1 MPDAAQPAVAETDAM
16 NFADSAKAS
25 CMRKAETFLP
35 TASRDNNASNSS
47 NASNAELSFKNWGY
61 RHASRRNF
69 AVRGL
74 NLTIHAGQRVLLLG
88 ASGIG
93 KSTILSGA
101 AGLIGNDVVAKNSL
115 ESSAIHSSSSSS
127 SSSSN
132 SAHNMVS
139 AKSQQAVLVEDADGG
154 VSEGCVLVDGIPVRK
169 ARGRVGLVL
178 QDPDAQAIFQRL
190 GDNVAFGPENM
201 NVPRSEIWDRV
212 RESLKKVGL
221 DGLQLHR
228 ATAHLSGGQLQRLAL
243 AGALAMQ
250 PSVLLLDEPTANLDP
265 DGTQQIVG
273 AVRAVLDSTRAT
285 MVLVEH
291 HAEPWIDMIDR
302 VVVLGLENAQST
314 LAANDSPAN
323 KTSESAS
330 FANNLDT
337 VHDDDIARAD
347 SSRTVIV
354 ADGTP
359 DEVFTRTDLDFEDL
373 GIWLP
378 ERYKR
383 NAKSSESKSS
393 ENKSSESTESSEK
406 YYENCDPAE
415 GCGEV
420 LLSTRDLAISHN
432 SEPIAKHINL
442 EFKAGQIT
450 ALVGANGAGKS
461 TLSLTL
467 AGLLPAVSG
476 EVVASDALAEG
487 TNGTDPMKWKS
498 PDLAK
503 RISYVFQ
510 NPEHQFACG
519 SVLDEVMLGPL
530 RTGVS
535 ADEARAKAEELLKR
549 FRLARYAKAN
559 PYTLSGGEK
568 RRLTVAASLAA
579 APRVLILDEP
589 TFGQDRKTWLQI
601 IRLIASLRSD
611 GVSIIVVTHD
621 RELVEALGARL
632 VELVADTEVSKNANK
647 SKNANESKNANK
659 SGEDFASIVDSDAVS
674 GELVADASQKTRVS
688 GEHKSSAA
696 LSATT
701 SATEIS
707 RIKVSAVNNRN
718 EEAKLSSRSPLLASM
733 NPVFRIFGA
742 FIASIPLLFTLD
754 CVSASIALL
763 LEFVIFACI
772 KLPPWRVIRL
782 SWPVWV
788 GAPTSALTVLL
799 YGKSGGNTWFQWWL
813 MHATDRSAMLAVA
826 TSLRI
831 LAIGIPAIVTVIG
844 MDATDLADAFSQV
857 LHLPDRFVYGGLAGI
872 RLFGVLQ
879 DDWAALTA
887 SRRSRGLGDEHRVR
901 AFFPQS
907 FALLVLSIRRSTT
920 LATAMEARGFGGV
933 GARSHARVSSVH
945 ARDWWFLVV
954 CTLVPS
960 VAVAAALYF
969 GTFAFLGGA

>member
-1 MPDAAQPAVAETDAM
+1 MPDATQSQE
-16 NFADSAKAS
+16 S
-25 CMRKAETFLP
+25 ETFLP
-35 TASRDNNASNSS
+35 TDLSDRKSISNASDASRASDNAS
-47 NASNAELSFKNWGY
+47 NASNAELRFENWGY
-61 RHASRRNF
+61 RHASRHAF

-74 NLTIHAGQRVLLLG
+74 DLTIKAGQRVLLLG

-101 AGLIGNDVVAKNSL
+101 AGLIGNDFVAKN
-115 ESSAIHSSSSSS
+115 
-127 SSSSN
+127 
-132 SAHNMVS
+132 S
-139 AKSQQAVLVEDADGG
+139 AKSQQTTLVEDADGG
-154 VSEGCVLVDGIPVRK
+154 VSEGCVLVDGVPVRR

-201 NVPRSEIWDRV
+201 NVPRNEIWDRV
-212 RESLKKVGL
+212 RKSLKEVGL

-228 ATAHLSGGQLQRLAL
+228 STSHLSGGQMQRLAL

-265 DGTQQIVG
+265 DGTHQIVG
-273 AVRAVLDSTRAT
+273 AVRAVLDSTHAT

-302 VVVLGLENAQST
+302 VVVLGLENDE
-314 LAANDSPAN
+314 AANGKA
-323 KTSESAS
+323 
-330 FANNLDT
+330 ANNET
-337 VHDDDIARAD
+337 VHDDDIARVA

-359 DEVFTRTDLDFEDL
+359 DEVFNRTDLDFEDL

-378 ERYKR
+378 ERYKK
-383 NAKSSESKSS
+383 NVKSSANESSVSNSS
-393 ENKSSESTESSEK
+393 ANAESSEK

-415 GCGEV
+415 GYGEV
-420 LLSTRDLAISHN
+420 LLSTKDLAISHN
-432 SEPIAKHINL
+432 SEPIARHINL

-476 EVVASDALAEG
+476 EVVASDALAQG
-487 TNGTDPMKWKS
+487 ANGTDPMKWKS

-535 ADEARAKAEELLKR
+535 ADEARAKAQELLKR

-601 IRLIASLRSD
+601 IRLIASLRSE

-632 VELVADTEVSKNANK
+632 VELVPDVKAEDAEVSA
-647 SKNANESKNANK
+647 AEAAG
-659 SGEDFASIVDSDAVS
+659 SGASAAEVGTAEDV
-674 GELVADASQKTRVS
+674 ET
-688 GEHKSSAA
+688 KSSEAKSSEA

-701 SATEIS
+701 GATDIS
-707 RIKVSAVNNRN
+707 RIKVSAVNNRD
-718 EEAKLSSRSPLLASM
+718 EEAKLSSKSPLLASI

-742 FIASIPLLFTLD
+742 FAASIPLLFTLD
-754 CVSASIALL
+754 CVSASVALL

-831 LAIGIPAIVTVIG
+831 LAIGVPSIVMVIG
-844 MDATDLADAFSQV
+844 LDATDLADAFSQV

-933 GARSHARVSSVH
+933 GARSHARVSRVR
-945 ARDWWFLVV
+945 ARDWWIFAV
-954 CTLVPS
+954 CAIVPS
-960 VAVAAALYF
+960 VAVVAALYF

>member
-1 MPDAAQPAVAETDAM
+1 MPDAVKSQE
-16 NFADSAKAS
+16 S
-25 CMRKAETFLP
+25 ETFLP
-35 TASRDNNASNSS
+35 TDLSDRKSISNASDASRASDNAS
-47 NASNAELSFKNWGY
+47 NASNAELRFENWGY
-61 RHASRRNF
+61 RHASRRAF

-74 NLTIHAGQRVLLLG
+74 DLTIKAGQRVLLLG

-101 AGLIGNDVVAKNSL
+101 AGLIGNDFVAKN
-115 ESSAIHSSSSSS
+115 
-127 SSSSN
+127 
-132 SAHNMVS
+132 S
-139 AKSQQAVLVEDADGG
+139 AKSQQTTLVEDADGG
-154 VSEGCVLVDGIPVRK
+154 VSEGCVLVDGVPVRR

-201 NVPRSEIWDRV
+201 NVPRNEIWDRV
-212 RESLKKVGL
+212 RKSLKEVGL

-228 ATAHLSGGQLQRLAL
+228 STSHLSGGQMQRLAL

-265 DGTQQIVG
+265 DGTHQIVG
-273 AVRAVLDSTRAT
+273 AVRAVLDSTHAT

-302 VVVLGLENAQST
+302 VVVLGLENDE
-314 LAANDSPAN
+314 AANGKA
-323 KTSESAS
+323 
-330 FANNLDT
+330 ANNET
-337 VHDDDIARAD
+337 VHDDDIARVA

-359 DEVFTRTDLDFEDL
+359 DEVFNRTDLDFEDL

-378 ERYKR
+378 ERYKK
-383 NAKSSESKSS
+383 NVKSSANESSVSNSS
-393 ENKSSESTESSEK
+393 ANAESSEK

-415 GCGEV
+415 GYGEV
-420 LLSTRDLAISHN
+420 LLSTKDLAISHN
-432 SEPIAKHINL
+432 SEPIARHINL

-476 EVVASDALAEG
+476 EVVASDALAQG
-487 TNGTDPMKWKS
+487 ANGTDPMKWKS

-535 ADEARAKAEELLKR
+535 ADEARAKAQELLKR

-601 IRLIASLRSD
+601 IRLIASLRSE

-632 VELVADTEVSKNANK
+632 VELVPDAKAEAAEMSAAEVS
-647 SKNANESKNANK
+647 
-659 SGEDFASIVDSDAVS
+659 ASEV
-674 GELVADASQKTRVS
+674 
-688 GEHKSSAA
+688 KSSEA

-701 SATEIS
+701 GATDIS
-707 RIKVSAVNNRN
+707 RIKVSAVNNRD
-718 EEAKLSSRSPLLASM
+718 EEAKLSSKSPLLASI

-742 FIASIPLLFTLD
+742 FAASIPLFFTLD
-754 CVSASIALL
+754 CVSASVALL

-831 LAIGIPAIVTVIG
+831 LAIGVPSIVMVIG
-844 MDATDLADAFSQV
+844 LDATDLADAFSQV

-920 LATAMEARGFGGV
+920 LATAMEARGFGGI
-933 GARSHARVSSVH
+933 GARSHARVSRVR
-945 ARDWWFLVV
+945 ARDWWIFAV
-954 CTLVPS
+954 CAIVPS
-960 VAVAAALYF
+960 VAVVTALYF

>member
-1 MPDAAQPAVAETDAM
+1 MPDAAQPAVDKAFTADATY
-16 NFADSAKAS
+16 SQQ
-25 CMRKAETFLP
+25 AETFLP
-35 TASRDNNASNSS
+35 IDSRDNNAG
-47 NASNAELSFKNWGY
+47 NASNAGNAGNAELCFENWGY
-61 RHASRRNF
+61 RHASRHNF

-74 NLTIHAGQRVLLLG
+74 NLTIQAGQRVLLLG

-101 AGLIGNDVVAKNSL
+101 AGLIGNDVARKGN
-115 ESSAIHSSSSSS
+115 AT
-127 SSSSN
+127 
-132 SAHNMVS
+132 
-139 AKSQQAVLVEDADGG
+139 LVEDADGG
-154 VSEGCVLVDGIPVRK
+154 VSEGRVLVDGVSVRK
-169 ARGRVGLVL
+169 ARGRVGMVL

-201 NVPRSEIWDRV
+201 NVPRGEIWDRV
-212 RESLKKVGL
+212 RESLEKVGL

-265 DGTQQIVG
+265 DGTRQIVG

-302 VVVLGLENAQST
+302 VVVLGL
-314 LAANDSPAN
+314 DG
-323 KTSESAS
+323 ESV
-330 FANNLDT
+330 ANNETSRDET
-337 VHDDDIARAD
+337 VHDDDIARAA
-347 SSRTVIV
+347 SSHTVIV

-359 DEVFTRTDLDFEDL
+359 DEVFTRADLDFEDL

-378 ERYKR
+378 ERYKK
-383 NAKSSESKSS
+383 NVKSSANESSVSNSSVSKSS
-393 ENKSSESTESSEK
+393 VSNSSANAESSEK

-415 GCGEV
+415 GYGEV
-420 LLSTRDLAISHN
+420 LLSTKDLAISHN
-432 SEPIAKHINL
+432 DTPIAQHINL

-467 AGLLPAVSG
+467 AGLLPAVGG
-476 EVVASDALAEG
+476 EVVAGEELAKG
-487 TNGTDPMKWKS
+487 ANGTDPMKWKS

-530 RTGVS
+530 RTGVPAS
-535 ADEARAKAEELLKR
+535 EARVKAEELLKR
-549 FRLARYAKAN
+549 FRLDRYAKAN

-589 TFGQDRKTWLQI
+589 TFGQDHKTWLQI
-601 IRLIASLRSD
+601 IRLIASLRSE

-632 VELVADTEVSKNANK
+632 VELVPE
-647 SKNANESKNANK
+647 
-659 SGEDFASIVDSDAVS
+659 SGEGKSAATSVAATDADVASSA
-674 GELVADASQKTRVS
+674 VADA
-688 GEHKSSAA
+688 ESSAFSESSEA
-696 LSATT
+696 ISATT
-701 SATEIS
+701 DATDIS

-718 EEAKLSSRSPLLASM
+718 EEAKLSSRSPLLASL
-733 NPVFRIFGA
+733 NPVYRIFGA
-742 FIASIPLLFTLD
+742 FIVSMPLMFTLD
-754 CVSASIALL
+754 CLSASVALV
-763 LEFVIFACI
+763 LEFAIFACI
-772 KLPPWRVIRL
+772 KLTPLRVIRL

-813 MHATDRSAMLAVA
+813 MHATDRSALLAVA

-844 MDATDLADAFSQV
+844 LDATDLADAFSQV

-887 SRRSRGLGDEHRVR
+887 SRRSRGLGDERRLR

-920 LATAMEARGFGGV
+920 LAVAMEARGFGGA
-933 GARSHARVSSVH
+933 GARSHARVSRVH
-945 ARDWWFLVV
+945 VRDWLFLVV
-954 CTLVPS
+954 CALVPL

>member
-1 MPDAAQPAVAETDAM
+1 MPDATQSQE
-16 NFADSAKAS
+16 S
-25 CMRKAETFLP
+25 ETFLP
-35 TASRDNNASNSS
+35 TDLSDRKSISNASDASRASDNAS
-47 NASNAELSFKNWGY
+47 NASNAELRFENWGY
-61 RHASRRNF
+61 RHASRRAF

-74 NLTIHAGQRVLLLG
+74 DLTIKAGQRVLLLG

-101 AGLIGNDVVAKNSL
+101 AGLIGNDFVAKN
-115 ESSAIHSSSSSS
+115 
-127 SSSSN
+127 
-132 SAHNMVS
+132 S
-139 AKSQQAVLVEDADGG
+139 AKSQQTTLVEDADGG
-154 VSEGCVLVDGIPVRK
+154 VSEGCVLVDGVPVRR

-201 NVPRSEIWDRV
+201 NVPRNEIWDRV
-212 RESLKKVGL
+212 RKSLKEVGL

-228 ATAHLSGGQLQRLAL
+228 STSHLSGGQMQRLAL

-265 DGTQQIVG
+265 DGTHQIVG
-273 AVRAVLDSTRAT
+273 AVRAVLDSTHAT

-302 VVVLGLENAQST
+302 VVVLGLENDE
-314 LAANDSPAN
+314 AANGKA
-323 KTSESAS
+323 
-330 FANNLDT
+330 ANNET
-337 VHDDDIARAD
+337 VHDDDIARVA

-359 DEVFTRTDLDFEDL
+359 DEVFNRTDLDFEDL

-378 ERYKR
+378 ERYKK
-383 NAKSSESKSS
+383 NVKSSANESSVSNSS
-393 ENKSSESTESSEK
+393 ANAESSEK
-406 YYENCDPAE
+406 YYENCSPAE
-415 GCGEV
+415 GYGEV
-420 LLSTRDLAISHN
+420 LLSTKDLAISHN
-432 SEPIAKHINL
+432 SEPIARHINL

-476 EVVASDALAEG
+476 EVVASDALAQG

-535 ADEARAKAEELLKR
+535 ADEARVKAQELLKR

-601 IRLIASLRSD
+601 IRLIASLRSE

-621 RELVEALGARL
+621 RELVEVLGARL
-632 VELVADTEVSKNANK
+632 VELVPDAKAEAAEMSA
-647 SKNANESKNANK
+647 AE
-659 SGEDFASIVDSDAVS
+659 AS
-674 GELVADASQKTRVS
+674 AS
-688 GEHKSSAA
+688 EAKSSEA

-701 SATEIS
+701 GATDIS
-707 RIKVSAVNNRN
+707 RIKVSAVNNRD
-718 EEAKLSSRSPLLASM
+718 EEAKLSSKSPLLASI

-742 FIASIPLLFTLD
+742 FAASIPLLFTLD
-754 CVSASIALL
+754 CVSASVALL

-813 MHATDRSAMLAVA
+813 MHATDRSAMLAIA

-831 LAIGIPAIVTVIG
+831 LAIGVPSIVMVIG
-844 MDATDLADAFSQV
+844 LDATDLADAFSQV

-887 SRRSRGLGDEHRVR
+887 SRRSRGLGDEHCVR

-933 GARSHARVSSVH
+933 GARSHARVSRVR
-945 ARDWWFLVV
+945 ARDWWIFAV
-954 CTLVPS
+954 CAIVPS

>member
-1 MPDAAQPAVAETDAM
+1 MPDAVKSQE
-16 NFADSAKAS
+16 S
-25 CMRKAETFLP
+25 ETFLP
-35 TASRDNNASNSS
+35 SASSDCNSDSSANNASKAN
-47 NASNAELSFKNWGY
+47 NAELRFEHWGY
-61 RHASRRNF
+61 RHASRRAF

-74 NLTIHAGQRVLLLG
+74 DLTIKAGQRVLLLG

-101 AGLIGNDVVAKNSL
+101 AGLIGNDFVAK
-115 ESSAIHSSSSSS
+115 SSAKDSAKDSATKSSANTTKSSANTSDT
-127 SSSSN
+127 
-132 SAHNMVS
+132 S
-139 AKSQQAVLVEDADGG
+139 AKSHQTTLVEDADGG
-154 VSEGCVLVDGIPVRK
+154 VSEGCVLVDGVPVRR
-169 ARGRVGLVL
+169 ARGKVGLVL

-201 NVPRSEIWDRV
+201 NVPREEIWDRV

-228 ATAHLSGGQLQRLAL
+228 STSHLSGGQMQRLAL

-273 AVRAVLDSTRAT
+273 AVRAVLDSTHAT

-302 VVVLGLENAQST
+302 VVVLGLENDETSRDETAQRETST
-314 LAANDSPAN
+314 E
-323 KTSESAS
+323 TVHSE
-330 FANNLDT
+330 T
-337 VHDDDIARAD
+337 VHDDDIARAA

-359 DEVFTRTDLDFEDL
+359 DEVFNRTDLDFEDL

-378 ERYKR
+378 ERYKK
-383 NAKSSESKSS
+383 NVKSSANESSESKSS
-393 ENKSSESTESSEK
+393 SKSSS
-406 YYENCDPAE
+406 NCNPAE
-415 GCGEV
+415 GYGEV
-420 LLSTRDLAISHN
+420 LLSTKDLAISHS
-432 SEPIAKHINL
+432 SEPIARHINL
-442 EFKAGQIT
+442 EFRAGQIT
-450 ALVGANGAGKS
+450 ALVGANGTGKS

-476 EVVASDALAEG
+476 EVVASEALAKGANG
-487 TNGTDPMKWKS
+487 TNPMKWKS

-530 RTGVS
+530 RTGVPE
-535 ADEARAKAEELLKR
+535 DEAREKAQELLKR
-549 FRLARYAKAN
+549 FRLARYANAN

-601 IRLIASLRSD
+601 IRLIASLRGE

-621 RELVEALGARL
+621 RELVEALDARL
-632 VELVADTEVSKNANK
+632 VELVPDAKTEGAEGAEGAEVTEDAESEVSAE
-647 SKNANESKNANK
+647 AAES
-659 SGEDFASIVDSDAVS
+659 SE
-674 GELVADASQKTRVS
+674 
-688 GEHKSSAA
+688 SSESSEA

-701 SATEIS
+701 GATDIS
-707 RIKVSAVNNRN
+707 RIKVSAVNNRS
-718 EEAKLSSRSPLLASM
+718 EKPKLSSRSPLIASM

-742 FIASIPLLFTLD
+742 FAASIPLIFTLD
-754 CVSASIALL
+754 CVSASVALV
-763 LEFVIFACI
+763 LEFAIFACI
-772 KLPPWRVIRL
+772 KLTPWRVIRL

-831 LAIGIPAIVTVIG
+831 LAIGIPSIVMVIG

-857 LHLPDRFVYGGLAGI
+857 MHLPDRFVYGGLAGI

-945 ARDWWFLVV
+945 ARDWWILVV
-954 CTLVPS
+954 CAIVPLVS
-960 VAVAAALYF
+960 VASALYF

>member
-1 MPDAAQPAVAETDAM
+1 MPDAVKSQE
-16 NFADSAKAS
+16 S
-25 CMRKAETFLP
+25 ETFLP
-35 TASRDNNASNSS
+35 SASSDCNSDSSANNANK
-47 NASNAELSFKNWGY
+47 ASKANNAELRFENWGY
-61 RHASRRNF
+61 RHASRRAF

-74 NLTIHAGQRVLLLG
+74 DLTIKAGQRVLLLG

-101 AGLIGNDVVAKNSL
+101 AGLIGNDFVAKNSAKDSV
-115 ESSAIHSSSSSS
+115 E
-127 SSSSN
+127 N
-132 SAHNMVS
+132 SEDS
-139 AKSQQAVLVEDADGG
+139 AKSQQTTLVEDADGG
-154 VSEGCVLVDGIPVRK
+154 VSEGCVLVDGVPVRR

-201 NVPRSEIWDRV
+201 NVPRGEIWDRV
-212 RESLKKVGL
+212 RKSLKEVGL

-228 ATAHLSGGQLQRLAL
+228 STSHLSGGQMQRLAL

-273 AVRAVLDSTRAT
+273 AVRAVLDSTHAT

-302 VVVLGLENAQST
+302 VVVLGLENDE
-314 LAANDSPAN
+314 AANGKDAN
-323 KTSESAS
+323 GETVHSE
-330 FANNLDT
+330 T
-337 VHDDDIARAD
+337 VHDDDIARAA

-359 DEVFTRTDLDFEDL
+359 DEVFNRTDLDFEDL

-378 ERYKR
+378 ERYKH
-383 NAKSSESKSS
+383 NAKSSEKSS
-393 ENKSSESTESSEK
+393 ANAESPENSSASNSSVSNSSTNAESSEK
-406 YYENCDPAE
+406 YYENCNPAE
-415 GCGEV
+415 GYGEV
-420 LLSTRDLAISHN
+420 LLSTKDLAISHN
-432 SEPIAKHINL
+432 SEPIARHINL

-476 EVVASDALAEG
+476 EVVASDALAQG
-487 TNGTDPMKWKS
+487 ANGTDPMKWKS

-535 ADEARAKAEELLKR
+535 ADEARAKAQELLKR

-601 IRLIASLRSD
+601 IRLIASLRSG

-632 VELVADTEVSKNANK
+632 VELVPDAKAEAAEMSA
-647 SKNANESKNANK
+647 AE
-659 SGEDFASIVDSDAVS
+659 AS
-674 GELVADASQKTRVS
+674 AS
-688 GEHKSSAA
+688 EA

-701 SATEIS
+701 GATDIS
-707 RIKVSAVNNRN
+707 RIKVSAVNNRD
-718 EEAKLSSRSPLLASM
+718 EEAKLSSRSPLLASI

-742 FIASIPLLFTLD
+742 FAASIPLLFTLD
-754 CVSASIALL
+754 CVSASVALL

-788 GAPTSALTVLL
+788 GAPASALTVLL

-831 LAIGIPAIVTVIG
+831 LAIGVPSIVMVIG
-844 MDATDLADAFSQV
+844 LDATDLADAFSQV

-933 GARSHARVSSVH
+933 GARSHARVSRVR
-945 ARDWWFLVV
+945 ARDWWIFAV
-954 CTLVPS
+954 CAIVPS

>member
-1 MPDAAQPAVAETDAM
+1 MPDATQSQE
-16 NFADSAKAS
+16 S
-25 CMRKAETFLP
+25 ETFLP
-35 TASRDNNASNSS
+35 TDLSDRKSISNASDASRASDNAS
-47 NASNAELSFKNWGY
+47 NASNAELRFENWGY
-61 RHASRRNF
+61 RHASRRAF

-74 NLTIHAGQRVLLLG
+74 DLTIKAGQRVLLLG

-101 AGLIGNDVVAKNSL
+101 AGLIGNDFVAKN
-115 ESSAIHSSSSSS
+115 
-127 SSSSN
+127 
-132 SAHNMVS
+132 S
-139 AKSQQAVLVEDADGG
+139 AKSQQTTLVEDADGG
-154 VSEGCVLVDGIPVRK
+154 VSEGCVLVDGVPVRR

-201 NVPRSEIWDRV
+201 NVPRNEIWDRV
-212 RESLKKVGL
+212 RKSLKEVGL

-228 ATAHLSGGQLQRLAL
+228 STSHLSGGQMQRLAL

-265 DGTQQIVG
+265 DGTHQIVG
-273 AVRAVLDSTRAT
+273 AVRAVLDSTHAT

-302 VVVLGLENAQST
+302 VVVLGLENDE
-314 LAANDSPAN
+314 AANGKA
-323 KTSESAS
+323 
-330 FANNLDT
+330 ANNET
-337 VHDDDIARAD
+337 VHDDDIARVA

-359 DEVFTRTDLDFEDL
+359 DEVFNRTDLDFEDL

-378 ERYKR
+378 ERYKK
-383 NAKSSESKSS
+383 NVKSSANESSVSNSS
-393 ENKSSESTESSEK
+393 ANAESSEK

-415 GCGEV
+415 GYGEV
-420 LLSTRDLAISHN
+420 LLSTKDLAISHN
-432 SEPIAKHINL
+432 SEPIARHINL

-467 AGLLPAVSG
+467 AGLLPAVSS
-476 EVVASDALAEG
+476 EVVASDALAQG
-487 TNGTDPMKWKS
+487 ANGTDPMKWKS

-535 ADEARAKAEELLKR
+535 ADEARAKAQELLKR

-601 IRLIASLRSD
+601 IRLIASLRSE

-632 VELVADTEVSKNANK
+632 VELVPDVKAEDAEVSA
-647 SKNANESKNANK
+647 AEAAG
-659 SGEDFASIVDSDAVS
+659 SGASAAEVGTAEDV
-674 GELVADASQKTRVS
+674 ET
-688 GEHKSSAA
+688 KSSEAKSSEA

-701 SATEIS
+701 GATDIS
-707 RIKVSAVNNRN
+707 RIKVSAVNNRD
-718 EEAKLSSRSPLLASM
+718 EEAKLSSKSPLLASI

-742 FIASIPLLFTLD
+742 FAASIPLLFTLD
-754 CVSASIALL
+754 CVSASVALL

-831 LAIGIPAIVTVIG
+831 LAIGVPSIVMVIG
-844 MDATDLADAFSQV
+844 LDATDLADAFSQV

-933 GARSHARVSSVH
+933 GARSHARVSRVR
-945 ARDWWFLVV
+945 ARDWWIFAV
-954 CTLVPS
+954 CAIVPS
-960 VAVAAALYF
+960 VAVVAALYF

>member
-1 MPDAAQPAVAETDAM
+1 MPDATQSQE
-16 NFADSAKAS
+16 S
-25 CMRKAETFLP
+25 ETFLP
-35 TASRDNNASNSS
+35 TDLSDRKSISNASDASRASDNAS
-47 NASNAELSFKNWGY
+47 NASNAELCFENWGY
-61 RHASRRNF
+61 RHASRRAF

-74 NLTIHAGQRVLLLG
+74 DLTIKAGQRVLLLG

-101 AGLIGNDVVAKNSL
+101 AGLIGNDFVAKN
-115 ESSAIHSSSSSS
+115 
-127 SSSSN
+127 
-132 SAHNMVS
+132 S
-139 AKSQQAVLVEDADGG
+139 AKSQQTTLVEDADGG
-154 VSEGCVLVDGIPVRK
+154 VSEGCVLVDGVPVRR

-212 RESLKKVGL
+212 RKSLKEVGL

-228 ATAHLSGGQLQRLAL
+228 STSHLSGGQMQRLAL

-273 AVRAVLDSTRAT
+273 AVRAVLDLTHAT

-302 VVVLGLENAQST
+302 VVVLGLENDE
-314 LAANDSPAN
+314 AANGKA
-323 KTSESAS
+323 
-330 FANNLDT
+330 ANNET
-337 VHDDDIARAD
+337 VHDDDIARVA

-359 DEVFTRTDLDFEDL
+359 DEVFNRTDLDFEDL

-378 ERYKR
+378 ERYKK
-383 NAKSSESKSS
+383 NVKSSANESSVSNSS
-393 ENKSSESTESSEK
+393 ANAESSEK

-415 GCGEV
+415 GYGEV
-420 LLSTRDLAISHN
+420 LLFTKDLAISHN
-432 SEPIAKHINL
+432 SEPIARHINL

-476 EVVASDALAEG
+476 EVVASDALAQG
-487 TNGTDPMKWKS
+487 ANGTDPMKWKS

-535 ADEARAKAEELLKR
+535 ADEARAKAQELLKR

-601 IRLIASLRSD
+601 IRLIASLRSE

-632 VELVADTEVSKNANK
+632 VELVPDAKAEAAEMSAAEVS
-647 SKNANESKNANK
+647 
-659 SGEDFASIVDSDAVS
+659 ASEV
-674 GELVADASQKTRVS
+674 
-688 GEHKSSAA
+688 KSSEA

-701 SATEIS
+701 GATDIS
-707 RIKVSAVNNRN
+707 RIKVSAVNNRD
-718 EEAKLSSRSPLLASM
+718 EEAKLSSKSPLLASI

-742 FIASIPLLFTLD
+742 FAASIPLFFTLD
-754 CVSASIALL
+754 CVSASVALL

-831 LAIGIPAIVTVIG
+831 LAIGVPSIVMVIG
-844 MDATDLADAFSQV
+844 LDATDLADAFSQV

-920 LATAMEARGFGGV
+920 LATAMEARGFGGI
-933 GARSHARVSSVH
+933 GARSHARVSRVR
-945 ARDWWFLVV
+945 ARDWWIFAV
-954 CTLVPS
+954 CAIVPS
-960 VAVAAALYF
+960 VAVVAALYF

>member
-1 MPDAAQPAVAETDAM
+1 MPDAVKSQE
-16 NFADSAKAS
+16 S
-25 CMRKAETFLP
+25 ETFLP
-35 TASRDNNASNSS
+35 SASSDCNSDS
-47 NASNAELSFKNWGY
+47 SANNAELRFENWGY
-61 RHASRRNF
+61 RHASRRAF

-74 NLTIHAGQRVLLLG
+74 DLTIKAGQRVLLLG

-101 AGLIGNDVVAKNSL
+101 AGLIGNDFVAKNSAKDSV
-115 ESSAIHSSSSSS
+115 E
-127 SSSSN
+127 N
-132 SAHNMVS
+132 SEDS
-139 AKSQQAVLVEDADGG
+139 AKSQQTTLVEDADGG
-154 VSEGCVLVDGIPVRK
+154 VSEGCVLVDGVPVRR

-201 NVPRSEIWDRV
+201 NVPRGEIWDRV
-212 RESLKKVGL
+212 RKSLKEVGL
-221 DGLQLHR
+221 DGLQLYR
-228 ATAHLSGGQLQRLAL
+228 STSHLSGGQMQRLAL

-273 AVRAVLDSTRAT
+273 AVRAVLDSTHAT

-302 VVVLGLENAQST
+302 VVVLGLENDE
-314 LAANDSPAN
+314 AANGKDAN
-323 KTSESAS
+323 GETVHSE
-330 FANNLDT
+330 T
-337 VHDDDIARAD
+337 VHDDDIARAA

-359 DEVFTRTDLDFEDL
+359 DDVFNRTDLDFEDL

-378 ERYKR
+378 ERYKK
-383 NAKSSESKSS
+383 NVKSSANESFISNSS
-393 ENKSSESTESSEK
+393 ANAESSEK
-406 YYENCDPAE
+406 YYENCSPAE
-415 GCGEV
+415 GYGEV
-420 LLSTRDLAISHN
+420 LLSTKDLAISHN
-432 SEPIAKHINL
+432 SEPIARHINL

-467 AGLLPAVSG
+467 AGLLPAVNG
-476 EVVASDALAEG
+476 EVVASDALAQG
-487 TNGTDPMKWKS
+487 ANGTDPMKWKS

-535 ADEARAKAEELLKR
+535 ADEARAKAQELLKR

-601 IRLIASLRSD
+601 IRLIASLRSE

-632 VELVADTEVSKNANK
+632 VELVPDAKAEAAEMSA
-647 SKNANESKNANK
+647 AE
-659 SGEDFASIVDSDAVS
+659 AS
-674 GELVADASQKTRVS
+674 AS
-688 GEHKSSAA
+688 EA

-701 SATEIS
+701 GATDIS
-707 RIKVSAVNNRN
+707 RIKVSAVNNRD
-718 EEAKLSSRSPLLASM
+718 EEAKLSSKSPLLASI

-742 FIASIPLLFTLD
+742 FAASIPLLFTLD
-754 CVSASIALL
+754 CVSASVALL

-831 LAIGIPAIVTVIG
+831 LAIGVPSIVMVIG
-844 MDATDLADAFSQV
+844 LDATDLADAFSQV

-933 GARSHARVSSVH
+933 GARSHARVSRVR
-945 ARDWWFLVV
+945 ARDWWIFAV
-954 CTLVPS
+954 CAIVPS

>member
-1 MPDAAQPAVAETDAM
+1 MPDAAQPAVDKAFTADATY
-16 NFADSAKAS
+16 SQQ
-25 CMRKAETFLP
+25 AETFLP
-35 TASRDNNASNSS
+35 TDSRDNNAGNAS
-47 NASNAELSFKNWGY
+47 NASNAGNAELCFENWGY
-61 RHASRRNF
+61 RHASRHNF

-74 NLTIHAGQRVLLLG
+74 NLTIQAGQRVLLLG

-101 AGLIGNDVVAKNSL
+101 AGLIGNDVARKGN
-115 ESSAIHSSSSSS
+115 AT
-127 SSSSN
+127 
-132 SAHNMVS
+132 
-139 AKSQQAVLVEDADGG
+139 LVEDADGG
-154 VSEGCVLVDGIPVRK
+154 VSEGRVLIDGVSVRK
-169 ARGRVGLVL
+169 ARGRVGMVL

-201 NVPRSEIWDRV
+201 NVPRDEIWDRV
-212 RESLKKVGL
+212 RESLEKVGL

-265 DGTQQIVG
+265 DGTRQIVG

-302 VVVLGLENAQST
+302 VVVLGLDGEG
-314 LAANDSPAN
+314 AANN
-323 KTSESAS
+323 ETSRDE
-330 FANNLDT
+330 T
-337 VHDDDIARAD
+337 VHDDDIARAA
-347 SSRTVIV
+347 SSHTVIV

-359 DEVFTRTDLDFEDL
+359 DEVFTRADLDFEDL

-378 ERYKR
+378 ERYKK
-383 NAKSSESKSS
+383 NVKSSANESSVSNSS
-393 ENKSSESTESSEK
+393 VSNSSANAESSEK

-415 GCGEV
+415 GYGEV
-420 LLSTRDLAISHN
+420 LLSTKDLAISHN
-432 SEPIAKHINL
+432 DTPIAQHINL

-467 AGLLPAVSG
+467 AGLLPAVGG
-476 EVVASDALAEG
+476 EVVAGEELAKG
-487 TNGTDPMKWKS
+487 ANGTDPMKWKS

-530 RTGVS
+530 RTGVPAS
-535 ADEARAKAEELLKR
+535 EARVKAEELLKR
-549 FRLARYAKAN
+549 FRLDRYAKAN

-589 TFGQDRKTWLQI
+589 TFGQDHKTWLQI
-601 IRLIASLRSD
+601 IRLIASLRSE

-632 VELVADTEVSKNANK
+632 VELVPE
-647 SKNANESKNANK
+647 
-659 SGEDFASIVDSDAVS
+659 SGEGKSAATSAADASPADAS
-674 GELVADASQKTRVS
+674 PADASSAVADA
-688 GEHKSSAA
+688 ESSAFSESSEA
-696 LSATT
+696 ISATT
-701 SATEIS
+701 DATNIS

-718 EEAKLSSRSPLLASM
+718 EEAKLSSRSPLLASL
-733 NPVFRIFGA
+733 NPVYRIFGA
-742 FIASIPLLFTLD
+742 FIVSMPLMFTLD
-754 CVSASIALL
+754 CLSASVALV
-763 LEFVIFACI
+763 LEFAIFACI
-772 KLPPWRVIRL
+772 KLTPLRVIRL

-813 MHATDRSAMLAVA
+813 MHATDRSALLAVA

-844 MDATDLADAFSQV
+844 LDATDLADAFSQV

-887 SRRSRGLGDEHRVR
+887 SRRSRGLGDERRLR

-920 LATAMEARGFGGV
+920 LAVAMEARGFGGA
-933 GARSHARVSSVH
+933 GARSHARVSRVH
-945 ARDWWFLVV
+945 VRDWLFLVV
-954 CTLVPS
+954 CALVPL

>member
-1 MPDAAQPAVAETDAM
+1 MPDATQSQE
-16 NFADSAKAS
+16 S
-25 CMRKAETFLP
+25 ETFLP
-35 TASRDNNASNSS
+35 TDLSDRKSISNASDASRASDNAS
-47 NASNAELSFKNWGY
+47 NASNAELRFENWGY
-61 RHASRRNF
+61 RHASRRAF

-74 NLTIHAGQRVLLLG
+74 DLTIKAGQRVLLLG

-101 AGLIGNDVVAKNSL
+101 AGLIGNDFVAKN
-115 ESSAIHSSSSSS
+115 
-127 SSSSN
+127 
-132 SAHNMVS
+132 S
-139 AKSQQAVLVEDADGG
+139 AKSQQTTLVEDADGG
-154 VSEGCVLVDGIPVRK
+154 VSEGCVLVDGVPVRR

-201 NVPRSEIWDRV
+201 NVPRNEIWDRV
-212 RESLKKVGL
+212 RKSLKEVGL

-228 ATAHLSGGQLQRLAL
+228 STSHLSGGQMQRLAL

-273 AVRAVLDSTRAT
+273 AVRAVLDLTHAT

-302 VVVLGLENAQST
+302 VVVLGLENDE
-314 LAANDSPAN
+314 AANGKA
-323 KTSESAS
+323 
-330 FANNLDT
+330 ANNET
-337 VHDDDIARAD
+337 VHDDDIARVA

-359 DEVFTRTDLDFEDL
+359 DEVFNRTDLDFEDL

-378 ERYKR
+378 ERYKK
-383 NAKSSESKSS
+383 NVKSSANESSVSNSS
-393 ENKSSESTESSEK
+393 ANAESSEK

-415 GCGEV
+415 GYGEV
-420 LLSTRDLAISHN
+420 LLSTKDLAISHN
-432 SEPIAKHINL
+432 SEPIARHINL

-476 EVVASDALAEG
+476 EVVSSDALAQG
-487 TNGTDPMKWKS
+487 ANGTDPMKWKS

-510 NPEHQFACG
+510 NPEHQFACR

-549 FRLARYAKAN
+549 FRLARYANAN

-589 TFGQDRKTWLQI
+589 TFGQDHKTWLQI
-601 IRLIASLRSD
+601 IRLIASLRSE

-632 VELVADTEVSKNANK
+632 VELVPDVKAEDAEVSA
-647 SKNANESKNANK
+647 AEAAG
-659 SGEDFASIVDSDAVS
+659 SGASAAEVGTAEDV
-674 GELVADASQKTRVS
+674 ET
-688 GEHKSSAA
+688 KSSEVKSSEA

-701 SATEIS
+701 GATDIS
-707 RIKVSAVNNRN
+707 RIKVSAVNNRD
-718 EEAKLSSRSPLLASM
+718 EEAKLSSKSPLLASI

-742 FIASIPLLFTLD
+742 FAASIPLLFTLD
-754 CVSASIALL
+754 CVSASVALL

-831 LAIGIPAIVTVIG
+831 LAIGVPSIVMVIG
-844 MDATDLADAFSQV
+844 LDATDLADAFSQV

-920 LATAMEARGFGGV
+920 LATAMEARGFGGI
-933 GARSHARVSSVH
+933 GARSHARVSRVR
-945 ARDWWFLVV
+945 ARDWWIFAV
-954 CTLVPS
+954 CAIVPS
-960 VAVAAALYF
+960 VAVVAALYF

>member
-1 MPDAAQPAVAETDAM
+1 MPDAVKSQE
-16 NFADSAKAS
+16 S
-25 CMRKAETFLP
+25 ETFLP
-35 TASRDNNASNSS
+35 SASSNCNSDSSANNANK
-47 NASNAELSFKNWGY
+47 ASKANNAELRFEHWGY
-61 RHASRRNF
+61 RHASRRAF

-74 NLTIHAGQRVLLLG
+74 DLTIKAGQRVLLLG

-101 AGLIGNDVVAKNSL
+101 AGLIGNDFVAKNSAKDSV
-115 ESSAIHSSSSSS
+115 E
-127 SSSSN
+127 N
-132 SAHNMVS
+132 SEDG
-139 AKSQQAVLVEDADGG
+139 AKSQQTTLVEDADGG
-154 VSEGCVLVDGIPVRK
+154 VSEGCVLVDGVPVRR

-201 NVPRSEIWDRV
+201 NVPRGEIWDRV
-212 RESLKKVGL
+212 RKSLKEVGL

-228 ATAHLSGGQLQRLAL
+228 STSHLSGGQMQRLAL

-273 AVRAVLDSTRAT
+273 AVRAVLDSTHAT

-302 VVVLGLENAQST
+302 VVVLGLENDE
-314 LAANDSPAN
+314 AANGKDAN
-323 KTSESAS
+323 GETVHSETVHSE
-330 FANNLDT
+330 T
-337 VHDDDIARAD
+337 VHDDDIARAA

-359 DEVFTRTDLDFEDL
+359 DEVFNRTDLDFEDL

-378 ERYKR
+378 ERYKH
-383 NAKSSESKSS
+383 NAKSSEKSS
-393 ENKSSESTESSEK
+393 ANAESPENSSASNSSVSNSSANAESSEK
-406 YYENCDPAE
+406 YYENCNPAE
-415 GCGEV
+415 GYGEV
-420 LLSTRDLAISHN
+420 LLSTKDLAISHN
-432 SEPIAKHINL
+432 SEPIARHINL

-476 EVVASDALAEG
+476 EVVASDALAQG
-487 TNGTDPMKWKS
+487 ANGTDPMRWKS

-535 ADEARAKAEELLKR
+535 ADEARAKAQELLKR

-601 IRLIASLRSD
+601 IRLIASLRSG

-632 VELVADTEVSKNANK
+632 VELVPDAKAEAAEMSAAEMSAAEAKSTE
-647 SKNANESKNANK
+647 
-659 SGEDFASIVDSDAVS
+659 
-674 GELVADASQKTRVS
+674 
-688 GEHKSSAA
+688 A

-701 SATEIS
+701 GATDIS
-707 RIKVSAVNNRN
+707 RIKVSAVNNRD
-718 EEAKLSSRSPLLASM
+718 EEAKLSSKSPLLASI

-742 FIASIPLLFTLD
+742 FAASIPLLFTLD
-754 CVSASIALL
+754 CVSASVALL
-763 LEFVIFACI
+763 LEFVIFVCI

-831 LAIGIPAIVTVIG
+831 LAIGVPSIVMVIG
-844 MDATDLADAFSQV
+844 LDATDLADAFSQV

-933 GARSHARVSSVH
+933 GARSHARVSRVR
-945 ARDWWFLVV
+945 ARDWWIFAV
-954 CTLVPS
+954 CAIVPS

>member
-1 MPDAAQPAVAETDAM
+1 MPDATQSQE
-16 NFADSAKAS
+16 S
-25 CMRKAETFLP
+25 ETFLP
-35 TASRDNNASNSS
+35 TDLSDRKSISNASDASRASDNAS
-47 NASNAELSFKNWGY
+47 NASNAELRFENWGY
-61 RHASRRNF
+61 RHASRRAF

-74 NLTIHAGQRVLLLG
+74 DLTIKAGQRVLLLG

-101 AGLIGNDVVAKNSL
+101 AGLIGNDFVAKN
-115 ESSAIHSSSSSS
+115 
-127 SSSSN
+127 
-132 SAHNMVS
+132 S
-139 AKSQQAVLVEDADGG
+139 AKSQQTTLVEDADGG
-154 VSEGCVLVDGIPVRK
+154 VSEGCVLVDGVPVRR

-201 NVPRSEIWDRV
+201 NVPRNEIWDRV
-212 RESLKKVGL
+212 RKSLKEVGL

-228 ATAHLSGGQLQRLAL
+228 STSHLSGGQMQRLAL

-273 AVRAVLDSTRAT
+273 AVRAVLDLTHAT

-302 VVVLGLENAQST
+302 VVVLGLENDE
-314 LAANDSPAN
+314 AANGKA
-323 KTSESAS
+323 
-330 FANNLDT
+330 ANNET
-337 VHDDDIARAD
+337 VHDDDIARVA

-359 DEVFTRTDLDFEDL
+359 DEVFNRTDLDFEDL

-378 ERYKR
+378 ERYKK
-383 NAKSSESKSS
+383 NVKSSANESSVSNSS
-393 ENKSSESTESSEK
+393 ANAESSEK
-406 YYENCDPAE
+406 YYENCDPTE
-415 GCGEV
+415 GYGEV
-420 LLSTRDLAISHN
+420 LLFTKDLAISHN
-432 SEPIAKHINL
+432 SEPIARHINL

-476 EVVASDALAEG
+476 EVVASDALAQG
-487 TNGTDPMKWKS
+487 ANGTDPMKWKS

-535 ADEARAKAEELLKR
+535 ADEARAKAQELLKR

-601 IRLIASLRSD
+601 IRLIASLRSE

-632 VELVADTEVSKNANK
+632 VELVPDAKAEAAEMSAAEVS
-647 SKNANESKNANK
+647 
-659 SGEDFASIVDSDAVS
+659 ASEV
-674 GELVADASQKTRVS
+674 
-688 GEHKSSAA
+688 KSSEA

-701 SATEIS
+701 GATDIS
-707 RIKVSAVNNRN
+707 RIKVSAVNNRD
-718 EEAKLSSRSPLLASM
+718 EEAKLSSKSPLLASI

-742 FIASIPLLFTLD
+742 FAASIPLFFTLD
-754 CVSASIALL
+754 CVSASVALL

-831 LAIGIPAIVTVIG
+831 LAIGVPSIVMVIG
-844 MDATDLADAFSQV
+844 LDATDLADAFSQV

-920 LATAMEARGFGGV
+920 LATAMEARGFGGI
-933 GARSHARVSSVH
+933 GARSHARVSRVR
-945 ARDWWFLVV
+945 ARDWWIFAV
-954 CTLVPS
+954 CAIVPS
-960 VAVAAALYF
+960 VAVVAALYF

>member
-1 MPDAAQPAVAETDAM
+1 MPDAVKSQE
-16 NFADSAKAS
+16 S
-25 CMRKAETFLP
+25 ETFLP
-35 TASRDNNASNSS
+35 SASSDCNSDSSANNANK
-47 NASNAELSFKNWGY
+47 ASKANNAELRFENWGY
-61 RHASRRNF
+61 RHASRRAF

-74 NLTIHAGQRVLLLG
+74 DLTIKAGQRVLLLG

-101 AGLIGNDVVAKNSL
+101 AGLIGNDFVAKNSAKDSV
-115 ESSAIHSSSSSS
+115 E
-127 SSSSN
+127 N
-132 SAHNMVS
+132 SEDS
-139 AKSQQAVLVEDADGG
+139 AKSQQTTLVEDADGG
-154 VSEGCVLVDGIPVRK
+154 VSEGCVLVDGVPVRR

-201 NVPRSEIWDRV
+201 NVPRGEIWDRV
-212 RESLKKVGL
+212 RKSLKEVGL
-221 DGLQLHR
+221 DGLQLYR
-228 ATAHLSGGQLQRLAL
+228 STSHLSGGQMQRLAL

-273 AVRAVLDSTRAT
+273 AVRAVLDSTHAT

-302 VVVLGLENAQST
+302 VVVLGLENDE
-314 LAANDSPAN
+314 AANGKDAN
-323 KTSESAS
+323 GETVHSE
-330 FANNLDT
+330 T
-337 VHDDDIARAD
+337 VHDDDIARAA

-359 DEVFTRTDLDFEDL
+359 DDVFNRTDLDFEDL

-378 ERYKR
+378 ERYKK
-383 NAKSSESKSS
+383 NVKSSANESFISNSS
-393 ENKSSESTESSEK
+393 ANAESSEK
-406 YYENCDPAE
+406 YYENCSPAE
-415 GCGEV
+415 GYGEV
-420 LLSTRDLAISHN
+420 LLSTKDLAISHN
-432 SEPIAKHINL
+432 SEPIARHINL

-476 EVVASDALAEG
+476 EVVASDALAQG
-487 TNGTDPMKWKS
+487 ANGTDPMKWKS

-535 ADEARAKAEELLKR
+535 ADEARAKAQELLKR

-601 IRLIASLRSD
+601 IRLIASLRSG

-632 VELVADTEVSKNANK
+632 VELVPDAKAEAAEMSA
-647 SKNANESKNANK
+647 AE
-659 SGEDFASIVDSDAVS
+659 AS
-674 GELVADASQKTRVS
+674 AS
-688 GEHKSSAA
+688 EA

-701 SATEIS
+701 GATDIS
-707 RIKVSAVNNRN
+707 RIKVSAVNNRD
-718 EEAKLSSRSPLLASM
+718 EEAKLSSRSPLLASI

-742 FIASIPLLFTLD
+742 FAASIPLLFTLD
-754 CVSASIALL
+754 CVSASVALL

-788 GAPTSALTVLL
+788 GAPASALTVLL

-831 LAIGIPAIVTVIG
+831 LAIGVPSIVMVIG
-844 MDATDLADAFSQV
+844 LDATDLADAFSQV

-933 GARSHARVSSVH
+933 GARSHARVSRVR
-945 ARDWWFLVV
+945 ARDWWIFAV
-954 CTLVPS
+954 CAIVPS

>member
-1 MPDAAQPAVAETDAM
+1 MPDATQSQE
-16 NFADSAKAS
+16 S
-25 CMRKAETFLP
+25 ETFLP
-35 TASRDNNASNSS
+35 TDLSDRKSISNASDASRASDNAS
-47 NASNAELSFKNWGY
+47 NASNAELCFENWGY
-61 RHASRRNF
+61 RHASRRAF

-74 NLTIHAGQRVLLLG
+74 DLTIKAGQRVLLLG

-101 AGLIGNDVVAKNSL
+101 AGLIGNDFVAKN
-115 ESSAIHSSSSSS
+115 
-127 SSSSN
+127 
-132 SAHNMVS
+132 S
-139 AKSQQAVLVEDADGG
+139 AKSQQTTLVEDADGG
-154 VSEGCVLVDGIPVRK
+154 VSEGCVLVDGVPVRR

-212 RESLKKVGL
+212 RKSLKEVGL

-228 ATAHLSGGQLQRLAL
+228 STSHLSGGQMQRLAL

-273 AVRAVLDSTRAT
+273 AVRAVLDSTHAT

-302 VVVLGLENAQST
+302 VVVLGLENDE
-314 LAANDSPAN
+314 AANGKA
-323 KTSESAS
+323 
-330 FANNLDT
+330 ANNET
-337 VHDDDIARAD
+337 VHDDDIARAA

-359 DEVFTRTDLDFEDL
+359 DEVFNRTDLDFEDL

-378 ERYKR
+378 ERYKK
-383 NAKSSESKSS
+383 NVKSSANESSASNSS
-393 ENKSSESTESSEK
+393 ANAESSEK
-406 YYENCDPAE
+406 YYENCSPAE
-415 GCGEV
+415 GYGEV
-420 LLSTRDLAISHN
+420 LLSTKDLAISHN
-432 SEPIAKHINL
+432 SEPIARHINL

-476 EVVASDALAEG
+476 EVVASDALAQG

-535 ADEARAKAEELLKR
+535 ADEARVKAQELLKR

-601 IRLIASLRSD
+601 IRLIASLRSE

-621 RELVEALGARL
+621 RELVEVLGARL
-632 VELVADTEVSKNANK
+632 VELVPDAKAEAAEMSA
-647 SKNANESKNANK
+647 AE
-659 SGEDFASIVDSDAVS
+659 AS
-674 GELVADASQKTRVS
+674 AS
-688 GEHKSSAA
+688 EAKSSEA

-701 SATEIS
+701 GATDIS
-707 RIKVSAVNNRN
+707 RIKVSAVNNRD
-718 EEAKLSSRSPLLASM
+718 EEAKLSSKSPLLASI

-742 FIASIPLLFTLD
+742 FAASIPLLFTLD
-754 CVSASIALL
+754 CVSASVALL

-831 LAIGIPAIVTVIG
+831 LAIGVPSIVMVIG
-844 MDATDLADAFSQV
+844 LDATDLADAFSQV

-933 GARSHARVSSVH
+933 GARSHARVSRVR
-945 ARDWWFLVV
+945 ARDWWIFAV
-954 CTLVPS
+954 CAIVPS
-960 VAVAAALYF
+960 VAVVAALYF

>member
-1 MPDAAQPAVAETDAM
+1 MPDAVKSQE
-16 NFADSAKAS
+16 S
-25 CMRKAETFLP
+25 ETFLP
-35 TASRDNNASNSS
+35 SASSDCNSDSSANNANK
-47 NASNAELSFKNWGY
+47 ASKANNAELRFEHWGY
-61 RHASRRNF
+61 RHASRRAF

-74 NLTIHAGQRVLLLG
+74 DLTIKAGQRVLLLG

-101 AGLIGNDVVAKNSL
+101 AGLIGNDFVAKNSAKDSV
-115 ESSAIHSSSSSS
+115 E
-127 SSSSN
+127 N
-132 SAHNMVS
+132 SEDS
-139 AKSQQAVLVEDADGG
+139 AKSQQTTLVEDADGG
-154 VSEGCVLVDGIPVRK
+154 VSEGCVLVDGVPVRR

-201 NVPRSEIWDRV
+201 NVPRGEIWDRV
-212 RESLKKVGL
+212 RKSLKEVGL

-228 ATAHLSGGQLQRLAL
+228 STSHLSGGQMQRLAL

-273 AVRAVLDSTRAT
+273 AVRAVLDSTHAT

-302 VVVLGLENAQST
+302 VVVLGLENDE
-314 LAANDSPAN
+314 AANGKA
-323 KTSESAS
+323 
-330 FANNLDT
+330 ANNET
-337 VHDDDIARAD
+337 VHDDDIARAT

-359 DEVFTRTDLDFEDL
+359 DEVFNRTDLDFEDL

-378 ERYKR
+378 ERYKH
-383 NAKSSESKSS
+383 NAKSSEKSS
-393 ENKSSESTESSEK
+393 ANAESPENSSASNSSVSNSSANAESSEK
-406 YYENCDPAE
+406 YYENCNPAE
-415 GCGEV
+415 GYGEV
-420 LLSTRDLAISHN
+420 LLSTKDLAISHN
-432 SEPIAKHINL
+432 SEPIARHINL

-476 EVVASDALAEG
+476 EVVASDALAQG
-487 TNGTDPMKWKS
+487 ANGTDPMKWKS

-535 ADEARAKAEELLKR
+535 ADEARAKAQELLKR

-601 IRLIASLRSD
+601 IRLIASLRSE

-632 VELVADTEVSKNANK
+632 VELVPDAKAEAAEMSAAEASAFEAKSTE
-647 SKNANESKNANK
+647 
-659 SGEDFASIVDSDAVS
+659 
-674 GELVADASQKTRVS
+674 
-688 GEHKSSAA
+688 A

-701 SATEIS
+701 GATDIS
-707 RIKVSAVNNRN
+707 RIKVSAVNNRD
-718 EEAKLSSRSPLLASM
+718 EEAKLSSKSPLLASI

-742 FIASIPLLFTLD
+742 FAASIPLLFTLD
-754 CVSASIALL
+754 CVSASVALL

-831 LAIGIPAIVTVIG
+831 LAIGVPSIVMVIG
-844 MDATDLADAFSQV
+844 LDATDLADAFSQV

-933 GARSHARVSSVH
+933 GARSHARVSRVRAH
-945 ARDWWFLVV
+945 DWWIFAV
-954 CTLVPS
+954 CAIVPS

>member
-1 MPDAAQPAVAETDAM
+1 MPDAAQPAVDKAFTADATY
-16 NFADSAKAS
+16 SQQ
-25 CMRKAETFLP
+25 AETFLP
-35 TASRDNNASNSS
+35 IDSRDNNAG
-47 NASNAELSFKNWGY
+47 NASNAGNAELCFENWGY
-61 RHASRRNF
+61 RHASRHNF

-74 NLTIHAGQRVLLLG
+74 NLTIQAGQRVLLLG

-101 AGLIGNDVVAKNSL
+101 AGLIGNDVARKGN
-115 ESSAIHSSSSSS
+115 AT
-127 SSSSN
+127 
-132 SAHNMVS
+132 
-139 AKSQQAVLVEDADGG
+139 LVEDADGG
-154 VSEGCVLVDGIPVRK
+154 VSEGRVLIDGVSVRK
-169 ARGRVGLVL
+169 ARGRVGMVL

-201 NVPRSEIWDRV
+201 NVPRDEIWDRV
-212 RESLKKVGL
+212 RESLEKVGL

-265 DGTQQIVG
+265 DGTRQIVG

-302 VVVLGLENAQST
+302 VVVLGL
-314 LAANDSPAN
+314 DG
-323 KTSESAS
+323 ESV
-330 FANNLDT
+330 ANNETSRDET
-337 VHDDDIARAD
+337 VHDDDIARAA
-347 SSRTVIV
+347 SSHTVIV

-359 DEVFTRTDLDFEDL
+359 DEVFTRADLDFEDL

-378 ERYKR
+378 ERYKK
-383 NAKSSESKSS
+383 NVKSSANESSASNSS
-393 ENKSSESTESSEK
+393 VSNSSANAESSEK

-415 GCGEV
+415 GYGEV
-420 LLSTRDLAISHN
+420 LLSTKDLAISHN
-432 SEPIAKHINL
+432 DTPIAQHINL

-467 AGLLPAVSG
+467 AGLLPAVGG
-476 EVVASDALAEG
+476 EVVAGEELAKG
-487 TNGTDPMKWKS
+487 ANGTDPMKWKS

-530 RTGVS
+530 RTGVPAS
-535 ADEARAKAEELLKR
+535 EARVKAEELLKR
-549 FRLARYAKAN
+549 FRLDRYAKAN

-589 TFGQDRKTWLQI
+589 TFGQDHKTWLQI
-601 IRLIASLRSD
+601 IRLIASLRSE

-632 VELVADTEVSKNANK
+632 VELVPE
-647 SKNANESKNANK
+647 
-659 SGEDFASIVDSDAVS
+659 SGEGKSAATSAADASPADAS
-674 GELVADASQKTRVS
+674 SAVADA
-688 GEHKSSAA
+688 ESSAFSESSEA
-696 LSATT
+696 ISATT
-701 SATEIS
+701 DATNIS

-718 EEAKLSSRSPLLASM
+718 EEAKLSSRSPLLASL
-733 NPVFRIFGA
+733 NPVYRIFGA
-742 FIASIPLLFTLD
+742 FIVSMPLMFTLD
-754 CVSASIALL
+754 CLSASVALV
-763 LEFVIFACI
+763 LEFAIFACI
-772 KLPPWRVIRL
+772 KLTPLRVIRL

-813 MHATDRSAMLAVA
+813 MHATDRSALLAVA

-844 MDATDLADAFSQV
+844 LDATDLADAFSQV

-887 SRRSRGLGDEHRVR
+887 SRRSRGLGDERRVR

-920 LATAMEARGFGGV
+920 LAVAMEARGFGGA
-933 GARSHARVSSVH
+933 GARSHARVSRVH
-945 ARDWWFLVV
+945 VRDWLFLVV
-954 CTLVPS
+954 CALVPL

>member
-1 MPDAAQPAVAETDAM
+1 MPDAVKSQE
-16 NFADSAKAS
+16 S
-25 CMRKAETFLP
+25 ETFLP
-35 TASRDNNASNSS
+35 TASCDCANV
-47 NASNAELSFKNWGY
+47 SNAELRFEHWGY
-61 RHASRRNF
+61 RHASRRAF

-74 NLTIHAGQRVLLLG
+74 DLTIKAGQRVLLLG

-101 AGLIGNDVVAKNSL
+101 AGLIGNDFVAKDSATKSSL
-115 ESSAIHSSSSSS
+115 NTSKSSVKSENT
-127 SSSSN
+127 SN
-132 SAHNMVS
+132 TSDTSVNTSDTS
-139 AKSQQAVLVEDADGG
+139 AKSHQTTLVEDADGG
-154 VSEGCVLVDGIPVRK
+154 VSEGCVLVDGVPVRR
-169 ARGRVGLVL
+169 ARGKVGLVL

-201 NVPRSEIWDRV
+201 NVPREEIWDRV

-228 ATAHLSGGQLQRLAL
+228 STSHLSGGQMQRLAL

-302 VVVLGLENAQST
+302 VVVLGLENDED
-314 LAANDSPAN
+314 ANRKDAN
-323 KTSESAS
+323 GE
-330 FANNLDT
+330 T
-337 VHDDDIARAD
+337 VHDDDIARVV

-359 DEVFTRTDLDFEDL
+359 DDVFNRTDLDFEDL

-378 ERYKR
+378 ERYKK
-383 NAKSSESKSS
+383 NVKSSAKSSADTSSESKSSAKSSESKSS
-393 ENKSSESTESSEK
+393 ENC
-406 YYENCDPAE
+406 NPAE
-415 GCGEV
+415 GYGEI
-420 LLSTRDLAISHN
+420 LLSTKDLAISHS
-432 SEPIAKHINL
+432 SEPIAQHINL
-442 EFKAGQIT
+442 EFRAGQIT
-450 ALVGANGAGKS
+450 ALVGANGTGKS

-467 AGLLPAVSG
+467 AGLLPVVSG
-476 EVVASDALAEG
+476 EVVASEALAKG
-487 TNGTDPMKWKS
+487 ANCTDPMKWKS

-530 RTGVS
+530 RTGVPE
-535 ADEARAKAEELLKR
+535 DIARAKAQELLKR

-601 IRLIASLRSD
+601 IRLIASLRSE

-621 RELVEALGARL
+621 RELVDALGARL
-632 VELVADTEVSKNANK
+632 VELVPDAKTEGAMGAEAAGAAEAETEVRA
-647 SKNANESKNANK
+647 ESA
-659 SGEDFASIVDSDAVS
+659 ETT
-674 GELVADASQKTRVS
+674 E
-688 GEHKSSAA
+688 A

-701 SATEIS
+701 SATDIS
-707 RIKVSAVNNRN
+707 RIKVSAVNNRS
-718 EEAKLSSRSPLLASM
+718 EEAKLSSHSPLLASM

-742 FIASIPLLFTLD
+742 FVASIPLIFTLD
-754 CVSASIALL
+754 CLSASVALV
-763 LEFVIFACI
+763 LEFAIFACI
-772 KLPPWRVIRL
+772 KLMPLRVIRL

-813 MHATDRSAMLAVA
+813 MHATDRSAVLAVA
-826 TSLRI
+826 TALRI
-831 LAIGIPAIVTVIG
+831 LAIGIPAIVMVIG

-945 ARDWWFLVV
+945 ARDWWILVV
-954 CTLVPS
+954 CAIVPLVS
-960 VAVAAALYF
+960 VASALYF

>member
-1 MPDAAQPAVAETDAM
+1 MPDAVKSQE
-16 NFADSAKAS
+16 S
-25 CMRKAETFLP
+25 ETFLP
-35 TASRDNNASNSS
+35 SASSDCNSDSSANNANK
-47 NASNAELSFKNWGY
+47 ASKANNAELRFEHWGY
-61 RHASRRNF
+61 RHASRRAF

-74 NLTIHAGQRVLLLG
+74 DLTIKAGQRVLLLG

-101 AGLIGNDVVAKNSL
+101 AGLIGNDFVAKNSAKDSV
-115 ESSAIHSSSSSS
+115 E
-127 SSSSN
+127 N
-132 SAHNMVS
+132 SEDS
-139 AKSQQAVLVEDADGG
+139 AKSQQTTLVEDADGG
-154 VSEGCVLVDGIPVRK
+154 VSEGCVLVDGVPVRR

-201 NVPRSEIWDRV
+201 NVPRGEIWDRV
-212 RESLKKVGL
+212 RKSLKEVGL

-228 ATAHLSGGQLQRLAL
+228 STSHLSGGQMQRLAL

-273 AVRAVLDSTRAT
+273 AVRAVLDSTHAT

-302 VVVLGLENAQST
+302 VVVLGLENDE
-314 LAANDSPAN
+314 AANGKDAN
-323 KTSESAS
+323 GETVHSE
-330 FANNLDT
+330 T
-337 VHDDDIARAD
+337 VHDDDIARAA

-359 DEVFTRTDLDFEDL
+359 DDVFNRTDLDFEDL

-378 ERYKR
+378 ERYKK
-383 NAKSSESKSS
+383 NVKSSANESFISNSS
-393 ENKSSESTESSEK
+393 ANAESSEK
-406 YYENCDPAE
+406 YYENCSPAE
-415 GCGEV
+415 GYGEV
-420 LLSTRDLAISHN
+420 LLSTKDLAISHN
-432 SEPIAKHINL
+432 SEPIARHINL

-467 AGLLPAVSG
+467 AGLLPAVNG
-476 EVVASDALAEG
+476 EVVASDALAQG
-487 TNGTDPMKWKS
+487 ANGADPMKWKS

-535 ADEARAKAEELLKR
+535 ADEARAKAQELLKR

-601 IRLIASLRSD
+601 IRLIASLRSE

-632 VELVADTEVSKNANK
+632 VELVPDAKAEAAEMSA
-647 SKNANESKNANK
+647 AE
-659 SGEDFASIVDSDAVS
+659 AS
-674 GELVADASQKTRVS
+674 AS
-688 GEHKSSAA
+688 EA

-701 SATEIS
+701 GATDIS
-707 RIKVSAVNNRN
+707 RIKVSAVNNRD
-718 EEAKLSSRSPLLASM
+718 EEAKLSSRSPLLASI

-742 FIASIPLLFTLD
+742 FAASIPLLFTLD
-754 CVSASIALL
+754 CVSASVALL

-831 LAIGIPAIVTVIG
+831 LAIGVPSIVMVIG
-844 MDATDLADAFSQV
+844 LDATDLADAFSQV

-933 GARSHARVSSVH
+933 GARSHARVSRVR
-945 ARDWWFLVV
+945 ARDWWIFAV
-954 CTLVPS
+954 CAIVPS

>member
-1 MPDAAQPAVAETDAM
+1 MPDATQSQE
-16 NFADSAKAS
+16 S
-25 CMRKAETFLP
+25 ETFLP
-35 TASRDNNASNSS
+35 TDLSDRKSISNASDASRASDNAF
-47 NASNAELSFKNWGY
+47 NASNAELCFENWGY
-61 RHASRRNF
+61 RHASRRAF

-74 NLTIHAGQRVLLLG
+74 DLTIKAGQRVLLLG

-101 AGLIGNDVVAKNSL
+101 AGLIGNDFVAKN
-115 ESSAIHSSSSSS
+115 
-127 SSSSN
+127 
-132 SAHNMVS
+132 S
-139 AKSQQAVLVEDADGG
+139 AKSQQTTLVEDADGG
-154 VSEGCVLVDGIPVRK
+154 VSEGCVLVDGVPVRR

-212 RESLKKVGL
+212 RKSLKEVGL

-228 ATAHLSGGQLQRLAL
+228 STSHLSGGQMQRLAL

-273 AVRAVLDSTRAT
+273 AVRAVLDSTHAT

-302 VVVLGLENAQST
+302 VVVLGLENDE
-314 LAANDSPAN
+314 AANGKA
-323 KTSESAS
+323 
-330 FANNLDT
+330 ANNET
-337 VHDDDIARAD
+337 VHDDDIARAA

-359 DEVFTRTDLDFEDL
+359 DEVFNRTDLDFEDL

-378 ERYKR
+378 ERYKK
-383 NAKSSESKSS
+383 NVKSSANESSVSNSS
-393 ENKSSESTESSEK
+393 ANAESSEK

-415 GCGEV
+415 GYGEV
-420 LLSTRDLAISHN
+420 LLSTKDLAISHN
-432 SEPIAKHINL
+432 SEPIARHINL

-476 EVVASDALAEG
+476 EVVASDALTQGA
-487 TNGTDPMKWKS
+487 NGTDPMKWKS

-535 ADEARAKAEELLKR
+535 ADEARAKAQELLKR

-601 IRLIASLRSD
+601 IRLIASLRSE

-632 VELVADTEVSKNANK
+632 VELVPDVKAEAAEMSAAEVS
-647 SKNANESKNANK
+647 
-659 SGEDFASIVDSDAVS
+659 ASEV
-674 GELVADASQKTRVS
+674 
-688 GEHKSSAA
+688 KSSEA

-701 SATEIS
+701 GATDIS
-707 RIKVSAVNNRN
+707 RIKVSAVNNRD
-718 EEAKLSSRSPLLASM
+718 EEAKLSSKSPLLASI

-742 FIASIPLLFTLD
+742 FAASIPLFFTLD
-754 CVSASIALL
+754 CVSASVALL

-831 LAIGIPAIVTVIG
+831 LAIGVPSIVMVIG
-844 MDATDLADAFSQV
+844 LDATDLADAFSQV

-933 GARSHARVSSVH
+933 GARSHARVSRVR
-945 ARDWWFLVV
+945 ARDWWIFAV
-954 CTLVPS
+954 CAIVPS
-960 VAVAAALYF
+960 VAVVAALYF

>member
-1 MPDAAQPAVAETDAM
+1 MPDAAQPAVDKAFTADAIY
-16 NFADSAKAS
+16 SQQ
-25 CMRKAETFLP
+25 AETFLP
-35 TASRDNNASNSS
+35 IDSRDNNAG
-47 NASNAELSFKNWGY
+47 NASNAGNAELCFENWGY
-61 RHASRRNF
+61 RHASRHNF

-74 NLTIHAGQRVLLLG
+74 NLTIQAGQRVLLLG

-101 AGLIGNDVVAKNSL
+101 AGLIGNDVARKGN
-115 ESSAIHSSSSSS
+115 AT
-127 SSSSN
+127 
-132 SAHNMVS
+132 
-139 AKSQQAVLVEDADGG
+139 LVEDADGG
-154 VSEGCVLVDGIPVRK
+154 VSEGRVLIDGVSVRK
-169 ARGRVGLVL
+169 ARGRVGMVL

-201 NVPRSEIWDRV
+201 NVPRDEIWDRV
-212 RESLKKVGL
+212 RESLEKVGL

-265 DGTQQIVG
+265 DGTRQIVG

-302 VVVLGLENAQST
+302 VVVLGL
-314 LAANDSPAN
+314 DG
-323 KTSESAS
+323 ESV
-330 FANNLDT
+330 ANNETSRDET
-337 VHDDDIARAD
+337 VHDDDIARAA
-347 SSRTVIV
+347 SSHTVIV

-359 DEVFTRTDLDFEDL
+359 DEVFTRADLDFEDL

-378 ERYKR
+378 ERYKK
-383 NAKSSESKSS
+383 NVKSSANESSASNSS
-393 ENKSSESTESSEK
+393 VSNSSANAESSEK

-415 GCGEV
+415 GYGEV
-420 LLSTRDLAISHN
+420 LLSTKDLAISHN
-432 SEPIAKHINL
+432 DTPIAQHINL

-467 AGLLPAVSG
+467 AGLLPAVGG
-476 EVVASDALAEG
+476 EVVAGEELAKG
-487 TNGTDPMKWKS
+487 ANGTDPMKWKS

-530 RTGVS
+530 RTGVPAS
-535 ADEARAKAEELLKR
+535 EARVKAEELLKR
-549 FRLARYAKAN
+549 FRLDRYAKAN

-589 TFGQDRKTWLQI
+589 TFGQDHKTWLQI
-601 IRLIASLRSD
+601 IRLIASLRSE

-632 VELVADTEVSKNANK
+632 VELVPE
-647 SKNANESKNANK
+647 
-659 SGEDFASIVDSDAVS
+659 SGEGKSAATSAADASPADAS
-674 GELVADASQKTRVS
+674 PADASPADASSAVADA
-688 GEHKSSAA
+688 ESSAFSESSEA
-696 LSATT
+696 ISATT
-701 SATEIS
+701 DATNIS

-718 EEAKLSSRSPLLASM
+718 EEAKLSSRSPLLASL
-733 NPVFRIFGA
+733 NPVYRIFGA
-742 FIASIPLLFTLD
+742 FIVSMPLMFTLD
-754 CVSASIALL
+754 CLSASVALV
-763 LEFVIFACI
+763 LEFAIFACI
-772 KLPPWRVIRL
+772 KLTPLRVIRL

-813 MHATDRSAMLAVA
+813 MHATDRSALLAVA

-844 MDATDLADAFSQV
+844 LDATDLADAFSQV

-887 SRRSRGLGDEHRVR
+887 SRRSRGLGDERRLR

-920 LATAMEARGFGGV
+920 LAVAMEARGFGGA
-933 GARSHARVSSVH
+933 GARSHARVSRVH
-945 ARDWWFLVV
+945 VRDWLFLVV
-954 CTLVPS
+954 CALVPL

>member
-1 MPDAAQPAVAETDAM
+1 MPDAVKSQE
-16 NFADSAKAS
+16 S
-25 CMRKAETFLP
+25 ETFLP
-35 TASRDNNASNSS
+35 SASSDCNSDSSANNANK
-47 NASNAELSFKNWGY
+47 ASKANNAELRFEHWGY
-61 RHASRRNF
+61 RHASRRAF

-74 NLTIHAGQRVLLLG
+74 DLTIKAGQRVLLLG

-101 AGLIGNDVVAKNSL
+101 AGLIGNDFVAKNSAKDSV
-115 ESSAIHSSSSSS
+115 E
-127 SSSSN
+127 N
-132 SAHNMVS
+132 SEDS
-139 AKSQQAVLVEDADGG
+139 AKSQQTTLVEDADGG
-154 VSEGCVLVDGIPVRK
+154 VSEGCVLVDGVPVRR

-201 NVPRSEIWDRV
+201 NVPRGEIWDRV
-212 RESLKKVGL
+212 RKSLKEVGL

-228 ATAHLSGGQLQRLAL
+228 STSHLSGGQMQRLAL

-273 AVRAVLDSTRAT
+273 AVRAVLDSTHAT

-302 VVVLGLENAQST
+302 VVVLGLENDE
-314 LAANDSPAN
+314 AANGKA
-323 KTSESAS
+323 
-330 FANNLDT
+330 ANNET
-337 VHDDDIARAD
+337 VHDDDIARAA

-359 DEVFTRTDLDFEDL
+359 DEVFNRTDLDFEDL

-378 ERYKR
+378 ERYKH
-383 NAKSSESKSS
+383 NAKSSEKSS
-393 ENKSSESTESSEK
+393 ANAESPENSSASNSSVSNSSTNAESSEK
-406 YYENCDPAE
+406 YYENCNPAE
-415 GCGEV
+415 GYGEV
-420 LLSTRDLAISHN
+420 LLSTKDLAISHN
-432 SEPIAKHINL
+432 SEPIARHINL

-476 EVVASDALAEG
+476 EVVASDALAQG
-487 TNGTDPMKWKS
+487 ANGTDPMKWKS

-535 ADEARAKAEELLKR
+535 ADEARAKAQELLKR

-601 IRLIASLRSD
+601 IRLIASLRSG

-632 VELVADTEVSKNANK
+632 VELVPDAKAEAAEMSA
-647 SKNANESKNANK
+647 AE
-659 SGEDFASIVDSDAVS
+659 AS
-674 GELVADASQKTRVS
+674 AS
-688 GEHKSSAA
+688 EA

-701 SATEIS
+701 GATDIS
-707 RIKVSAVNNRN
+707 RIKVSAVNNRD
-718 EEAKLSSRSPLLASM
+718 EEAKLSSKSPLLASI

-742 FIASIPLLFTLD
+742 FAASIPLLFTLD
-754 CVSASIALL
+754 CVSASVALL

-831 LAIGIPAIVTVIG
+831 LAIGVPSIVMVIG
-844 MDATDLADAFSQV
+844 LDATDLADAFSQV

-887 SRRSRGLGDEHRVR
+887 SRRSRGLGDERRVR

-933 GARSHARVSSVH
+933 GARSHARVSRVR
-945 ARDWWFLVV
+945 ARDWWIFAV
-954 CTLVPS
+954 CAIVPS